1 MKIGIAGFFET
12 SHNYRRALA
21 FSHARLPF
29 SATDPLLTEVSLDP
43 NAAKGWDGLILP
55 GGGDIDPVLLPDRGS
70 IAPAL
75 LSDGDSI
82 DPSLLPNQGGTD
94 PSLLPNRSSIDPALD
109 KKQLAL
115 LALFAQ
121 YRRPVLGICKG
132 MQLINVFFGGG
143 LWEHLA
149 QAETH
154 RYKECDQFH
163 PSHAE
168 KDSFL
173 ARLYGE
179 DFPVNSAHHQ
189 GVSFPGKNIRIIQR
203 APDGVIEGIEHAF
216 LPIVGLQWHPERLLP
231 RSDNTGSVGSFLIKK
246 DIPSAADGSL
256 IFAQFLTAVRTDMHR
271 R

>member
-55 GGGDIDPVLLPDRGS
+55 GGGDIDP
-70 IAPAL
+70 AL
-75 LSDGDSI
+75 LSDRGGT
-82 DPSLLPNQGGTD
+82 DPARLFDRSGTD
-94 PSLLPNRSSIDPALD
+94 PSLLPNRGSIDPALD
-109 KKQLAL
+109 QKQLAL

-231 RSDNTGSVGSFLIKK
+231 WSDNTGSVGSFLIKK

>member
-12 SHNYRRALA
+12 SQNYRRALA

-55 GGGDIDPVLLPDRGS
+55 GGGDIDPVLLPNRG
-70 IAPAL
+70 
-75 LSDGDSI
+75 
-82 DPSLLPNQGGTD
+82 
-94 PSLLPNRSSIDPALD
+94 SIDPALD
-109 KKQLAL
+109 QKQLAL

-216 LPIVGLQWHPERLLP
+216 LPIAGLQWHPERLLP
-231 RSDNTGSVGSFLIKK
+231 WSDNTGSVGSFLIKK